1 MNGKSWTAV
10 PLPSFKN
17 WAYDIREV
25 SPCCEQVELYRESL
39 LMYSAPIPSNDEKLL
54 PTLYDVAAKMEL
66 DIQRKFCQRLYG
78 IDSVKAECG
87 ILSDM
92 SNENI
97 RRFLAKHAVS
107 LKQIGILNCGIRQKD
122 ISSLFEILRD
132 SQCQVLAVE
141 SYRESPLVCCGEI
154 WRIEDMRTPTLSSV
168 KRNLLAV
175 LRVLEGKQD
184 AVKAMPIYTFV
195 IDTRDVVEE
204 EDLTTNETTS

>member
-92 SNENI
+92 SNEKI
-97 RRFLAKHAVS
+97 RKFLAKHAVS
-107 LKQIGILNCGIRQKD
+107 LKQIGILNCGIRQSD

-141 SYRESPLVCCGEI
+141 SYRESPMVCCGEI
-154 WRIEDMRTPTLSSV
+154 WRIEDMRTPTLSLV
-168 KRNLLAV
+168 KRNLEAALKFLAQKHEADGGQ
-175 LRVLEGKQD
+175 L
-184 AVKAMPIYTFV
+184 IYSFV
-195 IDTRDVVEE
+195 FDTRDVD
-204 EDLTTNETTS
+204 EDANHKSI

>member
-1 MNGKSWTAV
+1 MNVKIWSTD
-10 PLPSFKN
+10 PLQGFKN
-17 WAYDIREV
+17 WTYAIKEV

-39 LMYSAPIPSNDEKLL
+39 LMYSAPISSNDEKLL
-54 PTLYDVAAKMEL
+54 TTLYDVAAKMEF
-66 DIQRKFCQRLYG
+66 DMQRKFGQRLYG
-78 IDSVKAECG
+78 IDSVKAGCG

-122 ISSLFEILRD
+122 ISSLFEILHD

-141 SYRESPLVCCGEI
+141 SYRESPMVYCGEK
-154 WRIEDMRTPTLSSV
+154 WRVGDMRTPTLSSV
-168 KRNLLAV
+168 KRNLSAV
-175 LRVLEGKQD
+175 LRVLEGKQN

-204 EDLTTNETTS
+204 EDLTTNETAS